1 MPAYPGDFPIAV
13 HPGDILQEMLD
24 ERGVTQVQLARH
36 LDTDVARINEIC
48 RRRRGSAK
56 MALMLGKAF
65 GTSAVLWMNLPEE
78 LGTESDLCRCCQPC
92 KAAAAIGVRDYCLAM
107 PHVFWTP
114 SWLDA
119 LLTCLLGRI
128 DFFSGLHETSLE
140 WLADFLPGSVDA
152 ATAAETL
159 THGGFRSR

>member
-48 RRRRGSAK
+48 RRRRGLSAQ

-65 GTSAVLWMNLPEE
+65 GTSAVLWLNLQKNWE
-78 LGTESDLCRCCQPC
+78 LSQ
-92 KAAAAIGVRDYCLAM
+92 
-107 PHVFWTP
+107 
-114 SWLDA
+114 
-119 LLTCLLGRI
+119 
-128 DFFSGLHETSLE
+128 
-140 WLADFLPGSVDA
+140 VDA
-152 ATAAETL
+152 GVASHVRL
-159 THGGFRSR
+159 LRRSA